1 MQMTNEEIIRRYKNG
16 ADKKA
21 QVNILAQLNGESP
34 EKIRNILQT
43 AGVLEGIKRRGRK
56 PKAET
61 EPKAEEEKAEE
72 KKADEAAELKED
84 LTEREPKITLVKGNE
99 LPKVVKDAV
108 VEKYHD
114 LLRLKELYLNT
125 VRVLD
130 RQIED
135 IESYLSGGKMNG

>member
-16 ADKKA
+16 ANKKE
-21 QVNILAQLNGESP
+21 QINILAQLNGENP

-43 AGVLEGIKRRGRK
+43 AGVLEEIKRRGRK

-61 EPKAEEEKAEE
+61 EPKAEE

-84 LTEREPKITLVKGNE
+84 PAEREPKITLVKGNE